1 MWKKWVSSTRLR
13 GLAKKSVEALLKAK
27 VRGIYS
33 TALTKLLLDNDFEIV
48 QPSPTIMRRF
58 GLLENPAP
66 PDLKINDR
74 YDLQG
79 VRVLG
84 TSEAVDAFQSVL
96 HLNFEDAITRKWQ
109 VSVDGIYKGNI
120 VESNEDT
127 VYIDIGNGITGR
139 LPKSEIANVNEKQVT
154 AQVERKRIGAKQP
167 LLTTKLKIV
176 GNYAILAQNSKVGVS
191 LKIKDLNERKEL
203 YALGEKLA
211 LDGWGIIWRESSANQ
226 QRETLEN
233 EIRTLVEKVK
243 ILNEKAPS
251 AEAPALLIEGS
262 YSVDVEFPSVSKRH
276 LDKLRAFFAQTL
288 ERHHFYKSCGGKV
301 SAALE
306 MAEKLLEREQN
317 SSEVEELFKKQI
329 KYEFPEAG
337 SLVDVEHIKL
347 SGYVLDLGQATIE
360 SINNEQIKY
369 SRIMRSNGVY
379 DGLGVRK
386 EAGDKA
392 ISETKTGEWCIT
404 TKYFSKDGE
413 WKGTYINLNTP
424 VEVYPKT
431 LRYIDLEVDVC
442 IKPDVTI
449 EVLDTEKLEKALEKG
464 ILSKTL
470 GQIIREKVKGIMNQ
484 LDVKKIELQ

>member
-1 MWKKWVSSTRLR
+1 M
-13 GLAKKSVEALLKAK
+13 GALLKAK

-48 QPSPTIMRRF
+48 QPSLTTKKRF
-58 GLLENPAP
+58 GLPENPVP
-66 PDLKINDR
+66 PDLQIKDR
-74 YDLQG
+74 YGLQG

-84 TSEAVDAFQSVL
+84 ASEAVDIFQSVL
-96 HLNFEDAITRKWQ
+96 HLSFEDALTRKWQ
-109 VSVDGIYKGNI
+109 VSVDGIYKGSI
-120 VESNEDT
+120 VESDEHT
-127 VYIDIGNGITGR
+127 VYVDIGNGITGR
-139 LPKSEIANVNEKQVT
+139 LPKPEIANVNEKQVT
-154 AQVERKRIGAKQP
+154 ALVERKRIGAKQP
-167 LLTTKLKIV
+167 VLTTKLKIV

-191 LKIKDLNERKEL
+191 LRIRDSDKRIEL
-203 YALGEKLA
+203 YALGKKLA
-211 LDGWGIIWRESSANQ
+211 PDGWGIIWRESSTNQ
-226 QRETLEN
+226 LRETLEN
-233 EIRTLVEKVK
+233 EIATLDKKVK
-243 ILNEKAPS
+243 ILNEKALDARSPT
-251 AEAPALLIEGS
+251 LLLEGL
-262 YSVDVEFPSVSKRH
+262 YSMDVEFPSVSKRQ
-276 LDKLRAFFAQTL
+276 LDKLRACSAQTL
-288 ERHHFYKSCGGKV
+288 DMHHFYKSCGGRV

-306 MAEKLLEREQN
+306 MAEKLLERGQD
-317 SSEVEELFKKQI
+317 SSEVEELFKEEI
-329 KYEFPEAG
+329 MHEFPNAG
-337 SLVDVEHIKL
+337 SLVNVEHIKL

-442 IKPDVTI
+442 IKPDGTI
-449 EVLDTEKLEKALEKG
+449 EVLDMEKLEKALEKG
-464 ILSKTL
+464 SISKTL
-470 GQIIREKVKGIMNQ
+470 FEIVKEKAKEIREV
-484 LDVKKIELQ
+484 VA

>member
-1 MWKKWVSSTRLR
+1 M
-13 GLAKKSVEALLKAK
+13 LKAK

-48 QPSPTIMRRF
+48 QPSLTTKKRF
-58 GLLENPAP
+58 GLPENLAP
-66 PDLKINDR
+66 PDLKIKDR

-84 TSEAVDAFQSVL
+84 TSEAVDIFQSVL
-96 HLNFEDAITRKWQ
+96 HFSFEDAITRKWQ

-120 VESNEDT
+120 VESDEDT
-127 VYIDIGNGITGR
+127 VYVDIGNDITGR

-154 AQVERKRIGAKQP
+154 ALVERKRIGAKQP
-167 LLTTKLKIV
+167 VLTTKLKIV

-191 LKIKDLNERKEL
+191 LKIKDLNKRKEL
-203 YALGEKLA
+203 YTLGEKLA
-211 LDGWGIIWRESSANQ
+211 LDCWGIIWRESSANWP
-226 QRETLEN
+226 REILEN
-233 EIRTLVEKVK
+233 EITTLVEKVK

-251 AEAPALLIEGS
+251 VKAPTLLVEGL
-262 YSVDVEFPSVSKRH
+262 YPMDVEFPSVSKRH
-276 LDKLRAFFAQTL
+276 LDELRASFAQTL
-288 ERHHFYKSCGGKV
+288 ERHHFYKSCGGRV

-306 MAEKLLEREQN
+306 MAEKLLERGQD
-317 SSEVEELFKKQI
+317 SSEVEELFKEEI
-329 KYEFPEAG
+329 MHEFPDAG

-442 IKPDVTI
+442 IKPDGTI
-449 EVLDTEKLEKALEKG
+449 KVLDTEKLEKALEKG

-470 GQIIREKVKGIMNQ
+470 GQIIREKVKEIMNQ
-484 LDVKKIELQ
+484 LDAKKIEFQ